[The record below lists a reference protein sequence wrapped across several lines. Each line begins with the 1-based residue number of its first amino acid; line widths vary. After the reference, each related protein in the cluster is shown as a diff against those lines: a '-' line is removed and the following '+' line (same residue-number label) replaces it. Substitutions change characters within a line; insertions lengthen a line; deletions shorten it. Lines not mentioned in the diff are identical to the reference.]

1 MEINQLKNAL
11 MYKIKL
17 NKKRAQTL
25 RAQIDSLETR
35 IFNLQKT
42 IIRVSPT
49 PNLAEGA
56 LKKLKTMRFDAQSL
70 QRRLNSIEHEMD
82 RQGVALLRLREISR
96 GRMTQM
102 TPEEVIVNSLILY

>member
-1 MEINQLKNAL
+1 MEINQLKNTL

-17 NKKRAQTL
+17 NKKRAQAL

-35 IFNLQKT
+35 IFDLQKA

-49 PNLAEGA
+49 PNLAESA